1 MTNTTQ
7 PRGAFF
13 IACRALKAI
22 GSRSIECA
30 RAPLAD
36 VALALVAVASL
47 AAVTTGSTGVV
58 RAWYY
63 GGGEYGTYGG
73 YGSEP
78 AYGAPIELQVPS
90 DLGRCVKV
98 AAGAGHFAALTE
110 IGQVRAWG
118 RNDMNQAQ
126 VPADLGQCTAIALG
140 GTHSMAITKF
150 GSIRAWGNNASGQC
164 QVPFGLGQYTAIAAG
179 SDHSLAIRANGQV
192 RAWGLNIDGQ
202 CDVPADLGTC
212 TRIAAGSV
220 HSVALRSDGTVRA
233 WGANGTSAPGSVR
246 GQTDINGLQG
256 VRAIAAGGLA
266 SMAVLQGEKSVVGF
280 GTLAGG
286 CEVRIDE
293 DTWQGAFGFRSIALG
308 DRAFAINLDSQLSGS
323 GLIKFPWSGAFCS
336 ENAGGSLEFRN
347 WGLPSGLGRCI
358 EVASGQGNSVIVIE
372 ETDCN
377 DDGIDDESQ
386 LEGLDCNGN
395 GRLDACDAAAGLL
408 EDCNGNGLGDEC
420 EKQLD
425 VELSSGRRGPFG
437 QPGAITWTIEKAVP
451 ALTPVYLSGQV
462 RGDFSSV
469 SEYVRVKIGTTLIG
483 TLTWA
488 GSADCSIQTFG
499 DWEDWLYID
508 PAIFNNAITSAGTV
522 TITFT
527 PSVAVDPNLC
537 VAGSWIEA
545 SVDYLG
551 TAPSDCNGNG
561 ILDTCE
567 VADGITPDVNGNG
580 RPDDCES
587 ALELC
592 PADLTGDGTVNGA
605 DLGVLLSAWNQSGII
620 GADLNRDGIV
630 NGADLGDMLSA
641 WGACAN

>member
-1 MTNTTQ
+1 
-7 PRGAFF
+7 
-13 IACRALKAI
+13 
-22 GSRSIECA
+22 
-30 RAPLAD
+30 
-36 VALALVAVASL
+36 
-47 AAVTTGSTGVV
+47 
-58 RAWYY
+58 
-63 GGGEYGTYGG
+63 
-73 YGSEP
+73 
-78 AYGAPIELQVPS
+78 
-90 DLGRCVKV
+90 
-98 AAGAGHFAALTE
+98 
-110 IGQVRAWG
+110 
-118 RNDMNQAQ
+118 
-126 VPADLGQCTAIALG
+126 
-140 GTHSMAITKF
+140 MAITKF

-286 CEVRIDE
+286 CEVRLDE
-293 DTWQGAFGFRSIALG
+293 SLPVFGFQAIALG
-308 DRAFAINLDSQLSGS
+308 DRAFGLNLDSHVSGS
-323 GLIKFPWSGAFCS
+323 GLTGYPYSGPFCS
-336 ENAGGSLEFRN
+336 SGEQFRAFAI
-347 WGLPSGLGRCI
+347 PASLGRCI
-358 EVASGQGNSVIVIE
+358 EIASGQGNSVIVIE

-408 EDCNGNGLGDEC
+408 EDCDGNGVGDEC
-420 EKQLD
+420 DKQLS
-425 VELSSGRRGPFG
+425 VELSSGRRGPLG
-437 QPGAITWTIEKAVP
+437 QPGSIAWTIEGAVP
-451 ALTPVYLSGQV
+451 ALTPVFLDGAV
-462 RGDFSSV
+462 RGDLSSI
-469 SEYVRVKIGTTLIG
+469 SEYVRVRVGSTIVG
-483 TLTWA
+483 TLTWT
-488 GSADCSIQTFG
+488 GSTDCAVQPFQWH
-499 DWEDWLYID
+499 DWRLID
-508 PAIFNNAITSAGTV
+508 PVVFNNAITAAGTV

-537 VAGSWIEA
+537 NTGSWIEA
-545 SVDYLG
+545 NLEYVG
-551 TAPSDCNGNG
+551 VAPSDCNGNG

>member
-1 MTNTTQ
+1 MTNTTP

-13 IACRALKAI
+13 VAYRTLKAVGI
-22 GSRSIECA
+22 RSIACA

-36 VALALVAVASL
+36 AALALIAVASL
-47 AAVTTGSTGVV
+47 AAATTGSTGVV

-63 GGGEYGTYGG
+63 GGGEYGTPGG
-73 YGSEP
+73 YGSQP
-78 AYGAPIELQVPS
+78 TYGAPIELQVPS

-179 SDHSLAIRANGQV
+179 ADHSLAIRTNGQV
-192 RAWGLNIDGQ
+192 RAWGSNIDGQ
-202 CDVPADLGTC
+202 CAVPSDLGTC

-246 GQTDINGLQG
+246 GQTDIDGLQG
-256 VRAIAAGGLA
+256 VRTIAAGGLA

-286 CEVRIDE
+286 CEVRLDE
-293 DTWQGAFGFRSIALG
+293 SVPVFGFRAIALG
-308 DRAFAINLDSQLSGS
+308 DRALGLNLDSKVSGTGLTSDPYS
-323 GLIKFPWSGAFCS
+323 GVFCS
-336 ENAGGSLEFRN
+336 SGEQFRA
-347 WGLPSGLGRCI
+347 LAVPVSLGRCI
-358 EVASGQGNSVIVIE
+358 EIASGQGNSVIVIE

-386 LEGLDCNGN
+386 LDGFDCNQN
-395 GRLDACDAAAGLL
+395 GRLDACDADAGLI
-408 EDCNGNGLGDEC
+408 EDCDGNGLGDEC
-420 EKQLD
+420 DKQLS
-425 VELSSGRRGPFG
+425 VELSSGRRGPLG
-437 QPGAITWTIEKAVP
+437 QPGSIAWTIEGAVR
-451 ALTPVYLSGQV
+451 ALTPVFLDGAV
-462 RGDFSSV
+462 RGDLSSI
-469 SEYVRVKIGTTLIG
+469 SEYVRVKVGSTIVG
-483 TLTWA
+483 TLTWT
-488 GSADCSIQTFG
+488 GSADCAVQPFQWH
-499 DWEDWLYID
+499 DWRYID
-508 PAIFNNAITSAGTV
+508 PAVFNNAITPAGTV

-537 VAGSWIEA
+537 TAGSWIEA
-545 SVDYLG
+545 SIEYVG
-551 TAPSDCNGNG
+551 VAPSDCNGNG
-561 ILDTCE
+561 VLDTCE
-567 VADGITPDVNGNG
+567 IADGITPDVNGNG

-605 DLGVLLSAWNQSGII
+605 DLGVLLSAWNQSGIV
-620 GADLNRDGIV
+620 GADLNRDGMV

>member
-22 GSRSIECA
+22 GTRSIECA

-73 YGSEP
+73 YGSEL

-90 DLGRCVKV
+90 DLGRCIKV

-192 RAWGLNIDGQ
+192 RAWGSNIDGQ
-202 CDVPADLGTC
+202 CTVPSDLGTC
-212 TRIAAGSV
+212 VRIAAGSV

-286 CEVRIDE
+286 CEVRLDE
-293 DTWQGAFGFRSIALG
+293 STPVFGFQAIALG
-308 DRAFAINLDSQLSGS
+308 DRAFGLNLDSQVSGS
-323 GLIKFPWSGAFCS
+323 GLTSYPYSGAFCS
-336 ENAGGSLEFRN
+336 SGEQFRT
-347 WGLPSGLGRCI
+347 LAMPVSLGRCI
-358 EVASGQGNSVIVIE
+358 EIASGQGNSVIVIE

-377 DDGIDDESQ
+377 DDDINDESQ
-386 LEGLDCNGN
+386 LDGFDCNQN
-395 GRLDACDAAAGLL
+395 GRLDACDADAGLI
-408 EDCNGNGLGDEC
+408 EDCDGNGLGDEC
-420 EKQLD
+420 DKQLS
-425 VELSSGRRGPFG
+425 VELSSGRRGPLG
-437 QPGAITWTIEKAVP
+437 QPGSIAWTIEGAVP
-451 ALTPVYLSGQV
+451 ALTPVFLDGAV
-462 RGDFSSV
+462 RGDLSSI
-469 SEYVRVKIGTTLIG
+469 SEYVRVKVGSTLVGTLIW
-483 TLTWA
+483 T
-488 GSADCSIQTFG
+488 GSPDCAVQPFQWH
-499 DWEDWLYID
+499 DWRYID
-508 PAIFNNAITSAGTV
+508 PAVFNNAITPAGTV

-537 VAGSWIEA
+537 TAGSWIEA
-545 SVDYLG
+545 SIEYVG
-551 TAPSDCNGNG
+551 VAPSDCNGNG
-561 ILDTCE
+561 VLDTCE
-567 VADGITPDVNGNG
+567 VADGITPDLNGNG

-592 PADLTGDGTVNGA
+592 PADLTGDGMVNGA
-605 DLGVLLSAWNQSGII
+605 DLGVLLAAWNQSGVVS
-620 GADLNRDGIV
+620 ADLNRDGAV
-630 NGADLGDMLSA
+630 NGADLGEMLSA
-641 WGACAN
+641 WGPCAN

>member
-1 MTNTTQ
+1 MTNTTP

-13 IACRALKAI
+13 VAYRTLKAVGI
-22 GSRSIECA
+22 RSIACA
-30 RAPLAD
+30 RAPIAD
-36 VALALVAVASL
+36 AALALIAVASL
-47 AAVTTGSTGVV
+47 AAATTGSTGVV

-63 GGGEYGTYGG
+63 GGGEYGTPGG
-73 YGSEP
+73 YGSQP
-78 AYGAPIELQVPS
+78 TYGAPIELQVPS

-179 SDHSLAIRANGQV
+179 ADHSLAIRTNGQV
-192 RAWGLNIDGQ
+192 RAWGSNIDGQ
-202 CDVPADLGTC
+202 CAVPSDLGTC

-246 GQTDINGLQG
+246 GQTDIDGLQG
-256 VRAIAAGGLA
+256 VRTIAAGGLA

-286 CEVRIDE
+286 CEVRLDE
-293 DTWQGAFGFRSIALG
+293 SVPVFGFRAIALG
-308 DRAFAINLDSQLSGS
+308 DRALGLNLDSKVSGTGLTSDPYS
-323 GLIKFPWSGAFCS
+323 GVFCS
-336 ENAGGSLEFRN
+336 SGEQFRA
-347 WGLPSGLGRCI
+347 LAVPVSLGRCI
-358 EVASGQGNSVIVIE
+358 EIASGQGNSVIVIE

-386 LEGLDCNGN
+386 LDGFDCNQN
-395 GRLDACDAAAGLL
+395 GRLDACDADAGLI
-408 EDCNGNGLGDEC
+408 EDCDGNGLGDEC
-420 EKQLD
+420 DKQLS
-425 VELSSGRRGPFG
+425 VELSSGRRGPLG
-437 QPGAITWTIEKAVP
+437 QPGSIAWTIEGAVR
-451 ALTPVYLSGQV
+451 ALTPVFLDGAV
-462 RGDFSSV
+462 RGDLSSI
-469 SEYVRVKIGTTLIG
+469 SEYVRVKVGSTIVG
-483 TLTWA
+483 TLTWT
-488 GSADCSIQTFG
+488 GSADCAVQPFQWH
-499 DWEDWLYID
+499 DWRYID
-508 PAIFNNAITSAGTV
+508 PAVFNNAITPAGTV

-537 VAGSWIEA
+537 TAGSWIEA
-545 SVDYLG
+545 SIEYVG
-551 TAPSDCNGNG
+551 VAPSDCNGNG
-561 ILDTCE
+561 VLDTCE
-567 VADGITPDVNGNG
+567 VADGITPDLNGNG

-592 PADLTGDGTVNGA
+592 PADLTGDGMVNGA
-605 DLGVLLSAWNQSGII
+605 DLGVLLAAWNQSGVVS
-620 GADLNRDGIV
+620 ADLNRDGAV
-630 NGADLGDMLSA
+630 NGADLGEMLSA
-641 WGACAN
+641 WGPCAN